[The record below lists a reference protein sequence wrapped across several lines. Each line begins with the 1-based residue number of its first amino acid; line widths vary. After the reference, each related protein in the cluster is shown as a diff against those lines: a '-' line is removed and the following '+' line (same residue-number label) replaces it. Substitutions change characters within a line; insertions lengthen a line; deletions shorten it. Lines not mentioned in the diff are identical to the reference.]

1 MPGQVC
7 PARYAEQAAPL
18 RSGNTP
24 VAASQPAL
32 WGPRYE
38 EGVHGPP
45 HPVALGLRAPLCSR
59 DQEHEAVGGAAGGV
73 YTAQSSAHMCVP
85 MITLSA
91 RGQGRALG
99 CAAGE
104 AAKALEGS
112 FSLQEPCRFPSSHA
126 WSPDQPGFLRWERDP
141 GCTGDPGPN
150 HPRHSRTG
158 RRRSGLPHTRTGA
171 HTHPT
176 QSVGASR
183 RRRLCDPPVCAC
195 ARGHTLGAVWHTTPS
210 TSGRVSPRDSCPA
223 WEGDPPSGAPPYLC
237 RSLHY
242 PVVGGQTV
250 AAPAGDREVARCWPG
265 SLLFI
270 TGLCGARCRGGASL
284 RAQPRLLRTWK
295 GTPSG
300 TGTGSLP
307 WLSLLARSPG
317 AMTLAV
323 DNEVQDPGG

>member
-1 MPGQVC
+1 MPGQVRRAGC
-7 PARYAEQAAPL
+7 SSAFWEHACRGKPASFVGPQVRGGGAW
-18 RSGNTP
+18 
-24 VAASQPAL
+24 ASPPCGLGFA
-32 WGPRYE
+32 GPSL
-38 EGVHGPP
+38 V
-45 HPVALGLRAPLCSR
+45 SR
-59 DQEHEAVGGAAGGV
+59 PGTRGGGGAAGGV

-183 RRRLCDPPVCAC
+183 RRRAL
-195 ARGHTLGAVWHTTPS
+195 RS
-210 TSGRVSPRDSCPA
+210 SRVRVRTWTHS
-223 WEGDPPSGAPPYLC
+223 
-237 RSLHY
+237 
-242 PVVGGQTV
+242 
-250 AAPAGDREVARCWPG
+250 
-265 SLLFI
+265 
-270 TGLCGARCRGGASL
+270 RCRVAHDPL
-284 RAQPRLLRTWK
+284 HFR
-295 GTPSG
+295 
-300 TGTGSLP
+300 
-307 WLSLLARSPG
+307 PG
-317 AMTLAV
+317 V
-323 DNEVQDPGG
+323 PKR

>member
-1 MPGQVC
+1 MPVPLLPRLEPR
-7 PARYAEQAAPL
+7 PAGLPEVGTRPRL
-18 RSGNTP
+18 H
-24 VAASQPAL
+24 
-32 WGPRYE
+32 WGPRPQ
-38 EGVHGPP
+38 PP
-45 HPVALGLRAPLCSR
+45 QTQQDGAPALGPAAHAHGCTHAPHS
-59 DQEHEAVGGAAGGV
+59 VSGGL
-73 YTAQSSAHMCVP
+73 TAEESSA
-85 MITLSA
+85 I
-91 RGQGRALG
+91 
-99 CAAGE
+99 
-104 AAKALEGS
+104 
-112 FSLQEPCRFPSSHA
+112 
-126 WSPDQPGFLRWERDP
+126 
-141 GCTGDPGPN
+141 
-150 HPRHSRTG
+150 
-158 RRRSGLPHTRTGA
+158 LP
-171 HTHPT
+171 
-176 QSVGASR
+176 
-183 RRRLCDPPVCAC
+183 C

-210 TSGRVSPRDSCPA
+210 TSGQVSPRDSCPA

-237 RSLHY
+237 RSLHS